1 MKDEIDEL
9 HRNGTSIVFSTHRM
23 EQVEEIC
30 EHIVLINQGKN
41 VLEGSVKDIKN
52 QFKENLFRI
61 HYDGK
66 LPEGL
71 NERCELI
78 HQMPN
83 HITVKLQ
90 DTASSNDLLRYL
102 LNNGIYIHAFNEIL
116 PGLNEIFIR
125 QVGESNE

>member
-23 EQVEEIC
+23 EQVEEVC

-61 HYDGK
+61 HYEGK

-71 NERCELI
+71 SERCELI
-78 HQMPN
+78 HQSSSY
-83 HITVKLQ
+83 ILVKLQ
-90 DTASSNDLLRYL
+90 NTASSNDLLRYL
-102 LNNGIYIHAFNEIL
+102 LNNGIYIHAFNEVL

-125 QVGESNE
+125 QVGVSNE